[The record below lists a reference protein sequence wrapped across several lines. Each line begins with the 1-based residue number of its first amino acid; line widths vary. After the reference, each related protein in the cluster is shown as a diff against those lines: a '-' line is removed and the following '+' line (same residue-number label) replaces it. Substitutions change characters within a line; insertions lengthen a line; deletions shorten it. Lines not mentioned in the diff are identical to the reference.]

1 MTSIDIEVQGVEVS
15 ELHPSP
21 LPDIFSGGQLVAV
34 GRYDQPGEATVIL
47 RGAVRGEPTTRT
59 FENVA
64 FGGDGGDDTIPRLW
78 ATRKIGDLL
87 RQVRLEGADE
97 ETIDQ
102 IVRLSIRWGIVTPY
116 TSYLVE
122 GDAPFGEEAL
132 DEITRAAT
140 RSAQSTT
147 APASGEAA
155 FDAADVAASMS
166 DSDLA
171 APPDE
176 QYADVVRVAGGR
188 TFLLID
194 GVWIDTTYDPDMA
207 TIRVPF
213 GSTEYFALAA
223 SNRSLSVALTVGA
236 SMVVVYDGFAY
247 EIVPADASGD
257 PLPTTANE
265 DPEISATDDPAAP
278 AESGRPIA
286 IIVVASAAALA
297 ATAGLLRS
305 ATRKS

>member
-1 MTSIDIEVQGVEVS
+1 
-15 ELHPSP
+15 
-21 LPDIFSGGQLVAV
+21 
-34 GRYDQPGEATVIL
+34 
-47 RGAVRGEPTTRT
+47 
-59 FENVA
+59 
-64 FGGDGGDDTIPRLW
+64 
-78 ATRKIGDLL
+78 
-87 RQVRLEGADE
+87 
-97 ETIDQ
+97 
-102 IVRLSIRWGIVTPY
+102 
-116 TSYLVE
+116 
-122 GDAPFGEEAL
+122 
-132 DEITRAAT
+132 
-140 RSAQSTT
+140 
-147 APASGEAA
+147 
-155 FDAADVAASMS
+155 
-166 DSDLA
+166 
-171 APPDE
+171 
-176 QYADVVRVAGGR
+176 
-188 TFLLID
+188 
-194 GVWIDTTYDPDMA
+194 MA